1 MSFPQAEPELP
12 PNVYWAARLEDA
24 VSARINRALRR
35 RGWEP
40 RILTYTGYG
49 TQQWAR
55 VLARVLLTPPGV
67 RTRDVAG
74 ARGWRR
80 FVAAT
85 APGVPVTV
93 EVGGRTHQVTSGRG
107 GYVDEV
113 LAGSLEPGWAQARLS
128 AAGASRPSQAAPL
141 RVVADG
147 PGLGLVSDIDDTV
160 VITALPRPL
169 LAFWN
174 TFLRHETS
182 RRPVP
187 GIAKLYEAVL
197 AADPSTFVVYLSTG
211 AWNVAPSLRE
221 FLARFDFPRGP
232 LLLTDWGPTTQG
244 MFRSGS
250 AHKRDQLHRL
260 FAELPQL
267 RWLLVGDDG
276 QHDPEVY
283 GAAAQA
289 APDRVEAMLIRQL
302 SPTEHVLTHGSPDP
316 LDSSTGDAGTGG
328 AHPAVEDIRAPDGTG
343 LLRDLRDRGLLRHL
357 SDRGLFRSDV
367 GAGR

>member
-12 PNVYWAARLEDA
+12 PHVYWAARVEDA
-24 VSARINRALRR
+24 VSLRINRFLRR

-40 RILTYTGYG
+40 RVLTYTGYG
-49 TQQWAR
+49 TPEWAR
-55 VLARVLLTPPGV
+55 VLARVLLTPPDV
-67 RTRDVAG
+67 RTRDVGA

-85 APGVPVTV
+85 APGVPVHV
-93 EVGGRTHQVTSGRG
+93 EIGGRTHQVTSSRG
-107 GYVDEV
+107 GYIDEV
-113 LAGSLEPGWAQARLS
+113 LTGSLEPGWATAQLS
-128 AAGASRPSQAAPL
+128 AAGADRPPSPAQL
-141 RVVADG
+141 RVVGDG

-169 LAFWN
+169 VAFWN

-187 GIAKLYEAVL
+187 GMANLYAEVL

-211 AWNVAPSLRE
+211 AWNVAPSLQE
-221 FLARFDFPRGP
+221 FLSRFDFPRGP

-244 MFRSGS
+244 LFRSGS
-250 AHKRDQLHRL
+250 AHKHDQLRRL

-283 GAAAQA
+283 GAAVRAT
-289 APDRVEAMLIRQL
+289 PERVEAVLIRQL
-302 SPTEHVLTHGSPDP
+302 SPTEQVLTHGTREP
-316 LDSSTGDAGTGG
+316 LVPPEA
-328 AHPAVEDIRAPDGTG
+328 AAPAAVVDDLRAPDGTG
-343 LLRDLRDRGLLRHL
+343 LLARLRSHGLLR
-357 SDRGLFRSDV
+357 SPV
-367 GAGR
+367 G